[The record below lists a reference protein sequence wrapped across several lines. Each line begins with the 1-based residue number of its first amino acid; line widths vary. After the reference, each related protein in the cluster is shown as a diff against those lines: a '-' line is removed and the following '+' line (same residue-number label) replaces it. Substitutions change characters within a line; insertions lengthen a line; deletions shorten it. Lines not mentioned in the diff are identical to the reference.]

1 MRYLIDTNVFINIIE
16 DDYISKDVRNILTD
30 YENRIYISSE
40 SIKEFIHLIQNE
52 KIKPPKDKV
61 QAVVNLFDFI
71 ENELGYNIKYITKEH
86 LRTLVELEKVENHND
101 PSDRLI
107 IAQAITEKIPLISND
122 KKFPTYRKQ
131 GLEFIPNFLK

>member
-1 MRYLIDTNVFINIIE
+1 MRYLIDTNVFINIVE

-30 YENRIYISSE
+30 YENIIYISSE
-40 SIKEFIHLIQNE
+40 SIKEFIHLLQNE
-52 KIKPPKDKV
+52 KIKLPKGKII
-61 QAVVNLFDFI
+61 FDIFSFI

-86 LRTLVELEKVENHND
+86 LRTFAKLQKVENHND

-122 KKFPTYRKQ
+122 KKFPTYKKQ
-131 GLEFIPNFLK
+131 GLEFIPNF